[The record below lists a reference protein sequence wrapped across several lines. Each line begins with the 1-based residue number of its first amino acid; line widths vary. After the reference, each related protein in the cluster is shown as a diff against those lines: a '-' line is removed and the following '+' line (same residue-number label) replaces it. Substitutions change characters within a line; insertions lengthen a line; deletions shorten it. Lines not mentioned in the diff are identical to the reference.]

1 MDHILSFASIILRH
15 TRSFFLCLWTS
26 YNSWT
31 LLLFDFCCQAPRS
44 HIIDIPSLSSYP
56 ALAPS
61 CQHVAHWRFEHM
73 PLPFTFSLL
82 CEEFLLSLFSF
93 HALFCFTRWQKCIFI
108 LCSPFFLNG
117 KCIPIVYSSSCSSF
131 LITFFWPFGGF
142 IDRTA
147 QDMIG
152 NRMRERG
159 RDTRQR
165 ASRQGLEPGA
175 AAARTKP
182 LHMERLLHQPSW
194 TAPQEQISW
203 VSITEGNHICWL
215 AAIEFRQL
223 SKPCLCLKFDYT
235 KISHKMTCN
244 AW

>member
-1 MDHILSFASIILRH
+1 MLH
-15 TRSFFLCLWTS
+15 TGDLNICLCLS
-26 YNSWT
+26 
-31 LLLFDFCCQAPRS
+31 LFLFSARNFCCLCSPFMLYSVLLGGRS
-44 HIIDIPSLSSYP
+44 ASLSS
-56 ALAPS
+56 
-61 CQHVAHWRFEHM
+61 AH
-73 PLPFTFSLL
+73 
-82 CEEFLLSLFSF
+82 
-93 HALFCFTRWQKCIFI
+93 
-108 LCSPFFLNG
+108 PFFLNG

-182 LHMERLLHQPSW
+182 LHMERLLQQPSW